1 MTFVIQLFL
10 FLSQE
15 VQWLTLY
22 ESVFIKIS
30 TLCTKYTI
38 ELTMDLAWSEKTKR
52 VLNITLEIVYL
63 LIGVD
68 YIEVKKH
75 IEHIPYSRIPSMA
88 VFCRSQ
94 KPKHVSAPPSLI
106 HERTNEQKILELTN
120 QIIEL
125 LTGEV
130 PIWGDNFF
138 MEQWDS
144 LEGQTDPVIDKF
156 TSNHLPLTSVDFSES
171 KNSSALIKD
180 ELSTSEVTL
189 PDISTPTEHP
199 QTEYPSTQVKEE
211 STSGKERNL
220 TDISTPTEHPQTE
233 HLSTHIKEEL
243 ASSDKDITDISTPTE
258 HAQTEHTFIHIKEES
273 VSSEE
278 ENHMDTDMY
287 TDTEHTQIDYT
298 SIHIK
303 EESALDEEDLTD
315 TDTFTPTE
323 HPQTE
328 YTSIH
333 IKEESVSCEEGNL
346 TDTDINV
353 IYNCPKCQIT
363 FKSQTELIQHR
374 TDHKQEISGCNE
386 HKKEKVYTSESSET
400 DKCFSQ
406 SSSRDPS
413 HKVHTGEKPMICT
426 CGKCICPNAKHQKLQ
441 PKEKPYGCSECGKF
455 FSRKSDLVVHQR
467 IHTGKMPYLCLEC
480 GKCFNRKSV
489 LVRHQR
495 VHTGEKPYSCSQC
508 GKYFTHKSGLVKHQR
523 IHTGEKP
530 YSCPYCGKC
539 FTQNSHFITHKRI
552 HTGEKLYS
560 CSECGERFRRRTQL
574 SKHVRIHNKI

>member
-1 MTFVIQLFL
+1 
-10 FLSQE
+10 
-15 VQWLTLY
+15 
-22 ESVFIKIS
+22 
-30 TLCTKYTI
+30 
-38 ELTMDLAWSEKTKR
+38 MDLAWSEKTKR

-75 IEHIPYSRIPSMA
+75 IEHIPYSRIPSKA

-94 KPKHVSAPPSLI
+94 KPKHVSPPSLI

-130 PIWGDNFF
+130 PIWCDNVF

-144 LEGQTDPVIDKF
+144 LEGQTDPVIDMF
-156 TSNHLPLTSVDFSES
+156 TSNHLPLTSV
-171 KNSSALIKD
+171 
-180 ELSTSEVTL
+180 
-189 PDISTPTEHP
+189 EHP

-211 STSGKERNL
+211 STSGKEGNL
-220 TDISTPTEHPQTE
+220 TDISTPTENPKAEHLSTHIKEELASSHKDITDIFTPTEHPQTE

-243 ASSDKDITDISTPTE
+243 ASSDKYITDIFTPTE
-258 HAQTEHTFIHIKEES
+258 HAQTEHTSIHIKEES

-278 ENHMDTDMY
+278 ENHIDTDIY

-363 FKSQTELIQHR
+363 FKSQTEFIHHR

-386 HKKEKVYTSESSET
+386 HKKEKAYTTESSET
-400 DKCFSQ
+400 DTCFSQ
-406 SSSRDPS
+406 FSSLDPS
-413 HKVHTGEKPMICT
+413 HKVHMGEKPMICT

-574 SKHVRIHNKI
+574 SKHVRIHNKE